1 MPAKRLVIRGRVQGV
16 GYRYAMVDAAMASGV
31 TGWVRNRRDGSV
43 EALVQGEP
51 AAIESIVA
59 WCRRGPST
67 SRVSAIDEIEA
78 TDELVTGFEL
88 RPTI

>member
-51 AAIESIVA
+51 AAIESIIA

-67 SRVSAIDEIEA
+67 ARVGAIDEIEA

-88 RPTI
+88 RPTV